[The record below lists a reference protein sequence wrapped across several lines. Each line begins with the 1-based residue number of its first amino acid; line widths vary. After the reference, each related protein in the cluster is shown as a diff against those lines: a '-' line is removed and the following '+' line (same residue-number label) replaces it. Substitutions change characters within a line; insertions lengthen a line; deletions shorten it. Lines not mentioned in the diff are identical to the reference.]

1 MNKKDFFA
9 AATGWDLAALDA
21 ALATR
26 PDLAAAQDRR
36 GRTGLDPVIHGSG
49 QAGWNPEEPD
59 GPPGPRIFTPLPL
72 HAPGGIFPPIHL
84 PFSVPR

>member
-9 AATGWDLAALDA
+9 AATGWDLSALEA

-26 PDLAAAQDRR
+26 PDPAAAQDRR

-49 QAGWNPEEPD
+49 QAGWEPGRTRQAARTKD
-59 GPPGPRIFTPLPL
+59 LHPLAFARPRW
-72 HAPGGIFPPIHL
+72 HL
-84 PFSVPR
+84 PAH